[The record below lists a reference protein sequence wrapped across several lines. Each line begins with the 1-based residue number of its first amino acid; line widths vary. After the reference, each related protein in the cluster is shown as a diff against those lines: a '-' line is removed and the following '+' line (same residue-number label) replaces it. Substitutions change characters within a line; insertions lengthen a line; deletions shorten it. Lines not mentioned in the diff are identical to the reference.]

1 MKLKTKISLLFISV
15 SVLPL
20 AFVITITALLNANE
34 TYLAE
39 QAYLEEYA
47 LSSANSLESFFKEKS
62 TLINTYA
69 QLYNNGMT
77 NWEDYHDVVQI
88 AVEEKIF
95 EKVILAMKDGTYYN
109 TGGGNPNF
117 GGKQTS
123 NNASPAASLS
133 SIAARDYF
141 QYLVTNNSQGEEL
154 KKISDPV
161 ISLSNKAKQVLV
173 AQTIFDSDGKVA
185 GIIAGS
191 VSFGGLDGYLEKIN
205 SDLHAQFSD
214 DSHLIIVSN
223 TGNYIYHWQEEK
235 NIHVA
240 TVNGKET
247 AVVSNIKD
255 EDPSF
260 FEVSKGMLDGTSF
273 SARYMD
279 PSAGKEYMYTYLP
292 INGTSYSLGLLFPA
306 EVVYKPLL
314 AMLQLSFG
322 FLLVLSIAVI
332 IISSFLSRSIVN
344 PLSLLSATLKEIAS
358 GGGDLTKRL
367 KAAGNDVVS
376 HIGQN
381 FNAFSETL
389 RILLLEVRKNSE
401 HLDGVSD
408 NLHENIVST
417 KASLG
422 NISGSVEKLSAHSID
437 LSSAVEETSSTIH
450 QISRNI
456 EGLNSQI
463 SVQSGSVNDSS
474 ASIEQMV
481 ANIQS
486 VSSNLNKAKTSF
498 GSLKKETDS
507 GRSAVEMV
515 IESVK
520 QTVSFSHE
528 LLETNEVIES
538 ITNQTNMLAMNAAI
552 EAAHAGEAGK
562 GFSVVADEIRKLAED
577 SSEQSKRTS
586 SVLKATVDNINKI
599 LQEANHANDVFDSI
613 TSQVGTVLGFLEE
626 TNAAMEEQ
634 SQGSNQVLEALKKIQ
649 NITSEILSGSTEM
662 TTGAGMIITEMD
674 RLQKISLDLKESASV
689 MKENIQ
695 HINTAIGSVSTLSDT
710 NKELGT
716 QLSKI
721 TRGFIL

>member
-1 MKLKTKISLLFISV
+1 MKLETKISLLFIIV

-20 AFVITITALLNANE
+20 IIVISLTAFLNANE
-34 TYLAE
+34 NFKS
-39 QAYLEEYA
+39 QQNFLEEYA

-77 NWEDYHDVVQI
+77 NWEDYHEVVQI

-141 QYLVTNNSQGEEL
+141 QYLVTNNSRGEEL

-161 ISLSNKAKQVLV
+161 ISISNKAKQVLV

-214 DSHLIIVSN
+214 DSHLLIVSN
-223 TGNYIYHWQEEK
+223 TGNYIYHWIEEK
-235 NIHVA
+235 NIHVEN
-240 TVNGKET
+240 VNGKET
-247 AVVSNIKD
+247 SVISNIKD
-255 EDPSF
+255 EDTAF
-260 FEVSKGMLDGTSF
+260 FEASKGMLDGNTDTST
-273 SARYMD
+273 YID
-279 PSAGKEYMYTYLP
+279 PVTGNEYLYTYLP
-292 INGTSYSLGLLFPA
+292 ITGTSYSLGLLLPSDVIYESLYRLLWLSAVFSIF
-306 EVVYKPLL
+306 VVIIVV
-314 AMLQLSFG
+314 
-322 FLLVLSIAVI
+322 VLST
-332 IISSFLSRSIVN
+332 LLGRSIVN

-408 NLHENIVST
+408 NLHENITST
-417 KASLG
+417 KTSLE
-422 NISGSVEKLSAHSID
+422 NISGNVEKLSDHSVD

-562 GFSVVADEIRKLAED
+562 GFSVVAEEIRKLAED

-674 RLQKISLDLKESASV
+674 RLQKISLDLKESASD